1 MKKKIDTLY
10 EMLAEINDERE
21 FYEQIILFGKKSEP
35 FDQKDLVN
43 QNLVEG
49 CQSRL
54 YLSHTFKDGKIK
66 FNVYSESLFS
76 FGLASI
82 LAYYYSD
89 ESPKA
94 TFTHPPDFLNNL
106 TIFKKISINRQV
118 GISNL
123 FRKMQLICSKYI

>member
-10 EMLAEINDERE
+10 KMLAEINDERE

-43 QNLVEG
+43 ENLVEG

-82 LAYYYSD
+82 LTYYYSD
-89 ESPKA
+89 ESPKV

-123 FRKMQLICSKYI
+123 F